1 MKNHVRLYRLKNGL
15 TQTEL
20 AFLTGLSQNTISNL
34 ENGIY
39 NPSCVN
45 ALKIAQV
52 LHQPVEKLFELN
64 VFDFN
69 ERRSV

>member
-34 ENGIY
+34 ENDIY
-39 NPSCVN
+39 HPSVVN
-45 ALKIAQV
+45 ALKISQV

-64 VFDFN
+64 VYDFSD
-69 ERRSV
+69 RRSV